1 MIARLA
7 AASLLALAAA
17 TPALAAEKG
26 QPPITAQ
33 TASSGGP
40 LTPEQ
45 KAVRFDTA
53 DLSFEVFPD
62 REAIAGVA
70 TLDFTANAPVSRLVT
85 DLDRNLPL
93 SATAIDDKPPHK
105 GPSSGERP
113 AGNESVSPCRPRG

>member
-53 DLSFEVFPD
+53 DLSFEGFPD
-62 REAIAGVA
+62 REAIGGLA
-70 TLDFTANAPVSRLVT
+70 TPDFPAKAPVSRPVI
-85 DLDRNLPL
+85 DPL
-93 SATAIDDKPPHK
+93 GRASWRERV
-105 GPSSGERP
+105 SQSGSTP
-113 AGNESVSPCRPRG
+113 VVAVSLKKHRKQET

>member
-1 MIARLA
+1 MGGPMIARLA

-40 LTPEQ
+40 PTPEQ

-70 TLDFTANAPVSRLVT
+70 TLDFTAKAPVSSLVI
-85 DLDRNLPL
+85 DLDRHLPV
-93 SATAIDDKPPHK
+93 SAIAIEI
-105 GPSSGERP
+105 GRAALRERVWKYLEITGVP
-113 AGNESVSPCRPRG
+113 GT

>member
-1 MIARLA
+1 MGGPMIARLA

-26 QPPITAQ
+26 QPPITAH

-45 KAVRFDTA
+45 KAVRFHTA

-62 REAIAGVA
+62 REAHAGGH
-70 TLDFTANAPVSRLVT
+70 TLDFPANAPVSHLVN
-85 DLDRNLPL
+85 D
-93 SATAIDDKPPHK
+93 TARTRSCQRIHH
-105 GPSSGERP
+105 
-113 AGNESVSPCRPRG
+113 

>member
-70 TLDFTANAPVSRLVT
+70 TLDFTAKAPVRSEEHTSELQSLMRISYAVFCLKNKNT
-85 DLDRNLPL
+85 KTNKR
-93 SATAIDDKPPHK
+93 ATNNK
-105 GPSSGERP
+105 
-113 AGNESVSPCRPRG
+113 